1 MSKLT
6 DTNYG
11 FTTLELVIVV
21 FAIIAFIMIAI
32 SFI

>member
-6 DTNYG
+6 DTNLG